1 MTTQG
6 VLRGLNLSTVLHMVE
21 IDQLT
26 CTLHVRSGENLGL
39 LYFRGGMLLDAES
52 GPKSGI
58 DAAYEIVNWAGDGE
72 TDIEIR
78 EECEAEERTID
89 LPVTRLLL
97 EGLARGDEERHEQSL
112 APVNGLGR
120 DGGLGRER
128 PASLPSELAD
138 LLAVPDLAAAK
149 IAEAEKAE
157 SPAGAS
163 VDEATAGE
171 TSAGEVSAGQ
181 SDSDDL
187 EVSDDLDD
195 EDKEDGV
202 SKLQSVLDRFREE
215 VPEFVATD
223 IVSIDSGLSIG
234 GTTLDPDFDSSLA
247 SASYAEVV
255 KSNRTA
261 LDLLGLGADSTEDIL
276 VSTEKALI
284 LIRMLGGEYF
294 HVLAITRRGNL
305 GFARAIMKKYEG
317 SMLQAVGQL
326 A

>member
-1 MTTQG
+1 MTTHG
-6 VLRGLNLSTVLHMVE
+6 VLRGLNLSTVLQMVE
-21 IDQLT
+21 MDKLT
-26 CTLHVRSGENLGL
+26 CTLQVRSGENLGL
-39 LYFRGGMLLDAES
+39 LYFRGGLLLNAES

-58 DAAYEIVNWAGDGE
+58 DAAYEIVNWADEGE

-78 EECEAEERTID
+78 EECETEERTID

-97 EGLARGDEERHEQSL
+97 EGLTRGDEERHEQKTAMRLFSEGVL
-112 APVNGLGR
+112 GNGLGSDR
-120 DGGLGRER
+120 ATGRAR
-128 PASLPSELAD
+128 ALPEELVG
-138 LLAVPDLAAAK
+138 LLAAPDR
-149 IAEAEKAE
+149 
-157 SPAGAS
+157 AGAS
-163 VDEATAGE
+163 SQGEE
-171 TSAGEVSAGQ
+171 TSGSHGVEI
-181 SDSDDL
+181 
-187 EVSDDLDD
+187 SDDLDAVND

-223 IVSIDSGLSIG
+223 IVSTDSGLSIG
-234 GTTLDPDFDSSLA
+234 GATLDPEFDSSLA

-276 VSTEKALI
+276 VSTEKVLI
-284 LIRMLGGEYF
+284 LLRIMGGEYF

-317 SMLQAVGQL
+317 SLMQAIGQL